1 MANVSPGAEQ
11 WRRQAFTLVEL
22 LVAMAVMALLLVLLL
37 QISSSTLQ
45 ATRAS
50 RQQLEA
56 SQLSR
61 QALDGLAADLSNVV
75 IENGLSIF
83 VAQDSLAN
91 TRLLF
96 LTRSR
101 PPNVSG
107 GSPVRLLA
115 VCYELQGTTL
125 IKRISPI
132 TWTESAL
139 PSAIFTAITSS
150 DIIELAQGI
159 LRFEAVVVLQD
170 GRVLDL
176 SQPGDWKQT
185 SILGQ
190 TIPEPFRG
198 LRLQGS
204 ADQRVRSLIVGV
216 AAVDRQSL
224 QFAETSDIGREL
236 PAPRNGETPLEA
248 WSRALDAGAI
258 QAAPQSALR
267 ALRLDQRTYLLK

>member
-1 MANVSPGAEQ
+1 MARASSGV
-11 WRRQAFTLVEL
+11 RRQDWRAFTLVEL

-37 QISSSTLQ
+37 QISGSTLQ

-56 SQLSR
+56 SQQSR
-61 QALDGLAADLSNVV
+61 QALDGLAADLAHVV
-75 IENGLSIF
+75 TENGLSLF
-83 VAQDSLAN
+83 AAQDSQSN
-91 TRLLF
+91 SRLLF

-107 GSPVRLLA
+107 GSPARLLA

-125 IKRISPI
+125 IKRISPV

-139 PSAIFTAITSS
+139 PTAIFSAITSN
-150 DIIELAQGI
+150 DVIELAQGI

-176 SQPGDWKQT
+176 SQPGGWKQT

-190 TIPEPFRG
+190 TIPEPFHG

-224 QFAETSDIGREL
+224 QLAGTSEIGSDL
-236 PAPRNGETPLEA
+236 PSPRNGQTPLEA
-248 WSRALDAGAI
+248 WSVALDTAAI
-258 QAAPQSALR
+258 NTTSKSALR
-267 ALRLDQRTYLLK
+267 ALRLDQRSYLLK